1 MGRYFAISMM
11 LLAACG
17 SSEEEESGFIVR
29 TNLIPIVGE
38 VRVQLEGEEWLLHE
52 EKGTVDA
59 CGAGGAEVGGGTLTA
74 KAEAGWEW
82 DLEVDAAECA
92 EYELHLGNT
101 RSPFYSIMTHNPD
114 DLPLQVYLDDQRV
127 GSIEEVLS
135 REMADHFYEM
145 GAVEGDL
152 KGLRKAIGEA
162 ALRREALVL
171 TGEPGVHLLRIED
184 SSGGSDEEEIRLD
197 ERLMQQ
203 KVLVE

>member
-29 TNLIPIVGE
+29 TNLVPIAGE

-74 KAEAGWEW
+74 KAEAGWVW
-82 DLEVDAAECA
+82 SLEVDAAECA

-114 DLPLQVYLDDQRV
+114 DLPLQVYLDDQWV
-127 GSIEEVLS
+127 GSIEEILS
-135 REMADHFYEM
+135 REMDEYFYEL

-152 KGLRKAIGEA
+152 KALRKAIGEA

-171 TGEPGVHLLRIED
+171 TGEPGVYRLRIED
-184 SSGGSDEEEIRLD
+184 ASGSSSEEEIRLD
-197 ERLMQQ
+197 EQ
-203 KVLVE
+203 LVSRHVRG